1 MAAAALLGFTLVAW
15 AAGLAGGFQYDDLPN
30 IVLDPATAGGEALR
44 ERLANGFR
52 PLLRLSYVA
61 DHALWGFD
69 GAGFLSTNLA
79 LHAATVLAVWR
90 LALRRLADPLAAF
103 LAAVLFALQPAHAA
117 VVSFASGRST
127 GLMTLGL
134 VLALL
139 AHEHA
144 WREDI
149 GRTRR
154 VAFGALSLIAFALAV
169 TAKEVALVYPL
180 LLAVWEGTRPGA
192 SADRVARRVGG
203 PALAALA
210 GTALAW
216 TLGPRLRELAG
227 YSLALAD
234 PLDALARHAAALPLS
249 LALWA
254 RPWALSVEHPAPGAG
269 AVLPGALA
277 LAGLLIAALALRRH
291 RPLAT
296 LALLWPLAMLA
307 PTHTLIARLDWVV
320 EKPLYPAWIG
330 PALALGAALAAW
342 LRRSGLRHAG
352 GAGLGLVLLV
362 ALTATCAWR
371 AATWADPAAL
381 WREATERAPLSA
393 RAWHNRA
400 LAESAAGR
408 DREARRSVGIALALD
423 ADAPRTQA
431 LALALAI
438 SLAAD
443 GAPPPSSLPSS
454 SPLLPFRSPSP

>member
-1 MAAAALLGFTLVAW
+1 MAVVALLALCLAAW

-69 GAGFLSTNLA
+69 GTGFLATNLA

-90 LALRRLADPLAAF
+90 LALGRLADPLAAF
-103 LAAVLFALQPAHAA
+103 LAAALFALQPAHAA

-144 WREDI
+144 WRE
-149 GRTRR
+149 GLVRVRR
-154 VAFGALSLIAFALAV
+154 AVFEALSLVAFALAV
-169 TAKEVALVYPL
+169 SAKEVALVYPL
-180 LLAVWEGTRPGA
+180 VLIVWESTRPGA
-192 SADRVARRVGG
+192 TAGRIARRVAG
-203 PALAALA
+203 PAFAALA
-210 GTALAW
+210 GAALLWAF
-216 TLGPRLRELAG
+216 GPRLRELAG

-234 PLDALARHAAALPLS
+234 PLEALARHAAALPLS
-249 LALWA
+249 LALWL
-254 RPWALSVEHPAPGAG
+254 RPWALSVEHPAPGAN

-277 LAGLLIAALALRRH
+277 LAGLLLAALALRR
-291 RPLAT
+291 RWPLAT

-307 PTHTLIARLDWVV
+307 PTHTLIARLDWIV

-330 PALALGAALAAW
+330 PALALGALLATW
-342 LRRSGLRHAG
+342 LRRPGRAVP
-352 GAGLGLVLLV
+352 GLVLLA

-408 DREARRSVGIALALD
+408 DAEARRSIDMALALD

-431 LALALAI
+431 LALAI

-443 GAPPPSSLPSS
+443 DEAPSPSLPS
-454 SPLLPFRSPSP
+454 RSPPP